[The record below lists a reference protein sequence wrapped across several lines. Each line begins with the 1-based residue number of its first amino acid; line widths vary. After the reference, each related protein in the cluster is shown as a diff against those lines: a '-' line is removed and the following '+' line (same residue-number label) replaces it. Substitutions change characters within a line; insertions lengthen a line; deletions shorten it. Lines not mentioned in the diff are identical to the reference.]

1 MGAVEGGASRV
12 LISGDRA
19 RLGERALAGLR
30 LPPTGEGSGSAVPH
44 AEVLAAHGW
53 HTGRDSQLTAAQFRD
68 QGVGAVIALGG
79 DGTQRDVAKGW
90 RDVPLVP
97 LAVGTNNVFP
107 LQLEATVAGF
117 AAGAV
122 ASGWAGVAQ
131 VTSRSKIIDVTVE
144 AEPAAKQRPERP
156 VSAANKSGRHSA
168 RAAREPNRMRSGEQ
182 GRQATGAAARSL
194 DSSRMPV
201 EGQRHDV
208 ALVDVCLVRG
218 SFVGARAVWESASV
232 SEIVA
237 AIAEPDSVGLSA
249 IAAAVAPVGRHE
261 TGAAHVRL
269 GCTPGSESAPSGRR
283 IRAAVMPGSYS
294 DIDIA
299 LCEQLAF
306 GQSVTLRGPGVLAL
320 DGEREIV
327 LGAGER
333 ATVTVNPDGPY
344 VIDVGAA
351 VAAAQRRRYPFSP
364 APAGPGDIDGR

>member
-1 MGAVEGGASRV
+1 MERPPGNTVGIVANPLAGKDLRRLTSGATPVSDAVKIGAIRRAVVGAMEGGANRV

-30 LPPTGEGSGSAVPH
+30 LPRIGEGSGSAVAH

-79 DGTQRDVAKGW
+79 DGTQRDVTKGW

-117 AAGAV
+117 AAGAM
-122 ASGWAGVAQ
+122 ASGWAGVAD
-131 VTSRSKIIDVTVE
+131 VTSQAKIIDVTVE
-144 AEPAAKQRPERP
+144 GSP
-156 VSAANKSGRHSA
+156 
-168 RAAREPNRMRSGEQ
+168 
-182 GRQATGAAARSL
+182 QA
-194 DSSRMPV
+194 
-201 EGQRHDV
+201 DV

-232 SEIVA
+232 CEIVA

-249 IAAAVAPVGRHE
+249 IAAAVAPVRRHE
-261 TGAAHVRL
+261 AGAAHVRL
-269 GCTPGSESAPSGRR
+269 GCTPGSESAPGDKR

-299 LCEQLAF
+299 LCERLAF
-306 GQSVTLRGPGVLAL
+306 GQPVTLRGPGVLAL

-333 ATVTVNPDGPY
+333 ATITVNPDGPH

-364 APAGPGDIDGR
+364 APAGRGDLDGR